1 MGLARQFGKI
11 LGSAPRVAAGGLVEI
26 APKDE
31 TLGIARRRIGDQQ
44 VELLDGRVLGVPIV
58 RLEIGDR
65 LICLGV
71 RVRIAQIAAVSERR
85 AAERYKALREVP
97 GHLNRNYCSGTRSEE
112 TTSELQTIMRNSYA
126 VCCLKNKTQII
137 RRLTR

>member
-1 MGLARQFGKI
+1 MRHTRCALVTGVQTCALPIFG
-11 LGSAPRVAAGGLVEI
+11 E
-26 APKDE
+26 
-31 TLGIARRRIGDQQ
+31 QQ
-44 VELLDGRVLGVPIV
+44 VALLDGRVLGVPIV

-97 GHLNRNYCSGTRSEE
+97 GHLNRNYCSGTIVRTFVIVS
-112 TTSELQTIMRNSYA
+112 TDYIVRHSL
-126 VCCLKNKTQII
+126 VL
-137 RRLTR
+137 RRDWLAPGIGPCSGNYSCFGLRALDRK